1 MSLIEQ
7 DTIAYV
13 DCFSG
18 ISGDMF
24 LGALVDAGMD
34 LEFLQSQLACLNL
47 GDYRIKSVSQK
58 DQTIAATRLIIET
71 DESSVSRTWQ
81 TIRQLIEQSSLEERV
96 EEKSLAVFNCLAE
109 AEAKIHGCRPQDVHF
124 HELGGLDA
132 IIDIVGAAIGLAHF
146 DIDYLVTAPLPLSR
160 GWVTCEHGVLPLPAP
175 AVCEILKDVPV
186 VGTDIDRE
194 LVTPTGAALVKTLSR
209 DFGGFPAMTIKRTGY
224 GAGSHE
230 LPGNR
235 PNLLRLIIGHA
246 RSVEECQ
253 EVEVIETNLDDW
265 SPEGFPH
272 LSSRLFSRG
281 ALDVSLVPIQMKKG
295 RPGFLLRVIADPAH
309 SLEIKQVIL
318 AETTA
323 IGLRFRMEKRITLPR
338 QTGTVK
344 TIWGSVKVKRVET
357 PVGPAIYPE
366 YEDCQRLAIEHDITL
381 KEVYAEVNR
390 CSPEEFEEGEGERPK
405 AEG

>member
-1 MSLIEQ
+1 MNLKEQ
-7 DTIAYV
+7 VTIGYV

-24 LGALVDAGMD
+24 LGALINAGMG
-34 LEFLQSQLACLNL
+34 LEFLQSQLACLNI
-47 GDYRIKSVSQK
+47 DHFQIQSVSHK
-58 DQTIAATRLIIET
+58 EQTIAATRLLIET
-71 DESSVSRTWQ
+71 DGPPVSRTWKI
-81 TIRQLIEQSSLEERV
+81 IRQLIEQSSLQETV
-96 EEKSLAVFNCLAE
+96 KEKSLAVFSCLAE
-109 AEAKIHGCRPQDVHF
+109 AEAKVHGCSPQDVHF
-124 HELGGLDA
+124 HEVGGLDS
-132 IIDIVGAAIGLAHF
+132 IIDIVGAAIGLVHF
-146 DIDYLVTAPLPLSR
+146 DIDHLVTAPLPLAR

-175 AVCEILKDVPV
+175 AVCEILRGVPV

-209 DFGGFPAMTIKRTGY
+209 DFGNFPAMTISRTGY

-230 LPGNR
+230 LPDKQ
-235 PNLLRLIIGHA
+235 PNLLRLVIGHA

-272 LSSRLFSRG
+272 LCSRLFSHG

-309 SLEIKQVIL
+309 SLEIKQRIL
-318 AETTA
+318 SETTA
-323 IGLRFRMEKRITLPR
+323 IGLRFRMERRITLPR

-344 TIWGSVKVKRVET
+344 TTWGPVKVKRVESPAG
-357 PVGPAIYPE
+357 PVIYPE
-366 YEDCQRLAIEHDITL
+366 YEDCQRLAVEHDITL

-390 CSPEEFEEGEGERPK
+390 CSPEEFVEGED
-405 AEG
+405 

>member
-1 MSLIEQ
+1 MNTKGQIK
-7 DTIAYV
+7 ICYV

-18 ISGDMF
+18 VSGDMF
-24 LGALVDAGMD
+24 LGALVDAGLPLD
-34 LEFLQSQLACLNL
+34 FLQSELAGLQLDNFQILATKLTESS
-47 GDYRIKSVSQK
+47 IE
-58 DQTIAATRLIIET
+58 ATRLEIET
-71 DESSVSRTWQ
+71 DESDVSRTWK
-81 TIRQLIEQSSLEERV
+81 TIRLLIEQSPLQDTV
-96 EEKSLAVFNCLAE
+96 KEKSLAVFICLAE
-109 AEAKIHGCRPQDVHF
+109 AEANVHGCTPEDVHF

-132 IIDIVGAAIGLAHF
+132 IIDIVGSAIGLAYLE
-146 DIDYLVTAPLPLSR
+146 IDHLVTAPLPLSR
-160 GWVTCEHGVLPLPAP
+160 GWVTCEHGTLPLPAP

-186 VGTDIDRE
+186 AGTDIDME

-209 DFGGFPAMTIKRTGY
+209 DFGNLPTMIINRTGY
-224 GAGSHE
+224 GAGSHK
-230 LPGNR
+230 LPGNK
-235 PNLLRLIIGHA
+235 PNLLRLVIGHA

-272 LSSRLFSRG
+272 LCNHLFSHG

-309 SLEIKQVIL
+309 SLKIKERIL

-344 TIWGSVKVKRVET
+344 TVWGPVKVKKVET
-357 PVGPAIYPE
+357 PAGPAIYPE
-366 YEDCQRLAIEHDITL
+366 YEDCQQLAIEHDITL

-390 CSPEEFEEGEGERPK
+390 CSPEEFHKTEDKG
-405 AEG
+405 

>member
-1 MSLIEQ
+1 MSLTEQ
-7 DTIAYV
+7 DTIGYV

-34 LEFLQSQLACLNL
+34 LEFLQLQLACLNL
-47 GDYRIKSVSQK
+47 DGYRIKSVSQK

-71 DESSVSRTWQ
+71 DETSVSRTWR
-81 TIRQLIEQSSLEERV
+81 TIRQLIEQSSLPARV
-96 EEKSLAVFNCLAE
+96 KEKSLAVFNCLAE
-109 AEAKIHGCRPQDVHF
+109 AEAKIHGCRPADVHF

-146 DIDYLVTAPLPLSR
+146 NIDYLVTAPLPLSR

-175 AVCEILKDVPV
+175 AVCEILKNVPV

-194 LVTPTGAALVKTLSR
+194 LVTPTGAALVKALSR
-209 DFGGFPAMTIKRTGY
+209 DFGGFPAMTMTRTGY
-224 GAGSHE
+224 GAGSHK

-235 PNLLRLIIGHA
+235 PNLLRLVIGHA
-246 RSVEECQ
+246 SSVEECQ
-253 EVEVIETNLDDW
+253 EVEVIETHLDDW

-272 LSSRLFSRG
+272 LCNRLFSQG

-295 RPGFLLRVIADPAH
+295 RPGFLIRVIADPVHA
-309 SLEIKQVIL
+309 SKIKERIL

-338 QTGTVK
+338 RTGTVK
-344 TIWGSVKVKRVET
+344 TVWGPVKVKRVET

-381 KEVYAEVNR
+381 KEIYAEVNR
-390 CSPEEFEEGEGERPK
+390 CSPEEFKEGK
-405 AEG
+405 D

>member
-1 MSLIEQ
+1 MSSKGQTKKIC
-7 DTIAYV
+7 YV

-24 LGALVDAGMD
+24 LGALVDAGLD
-34 LEFLQSQLACLNL
+34 LEFLQSELANLQLDNFQI
-47 GDYRIKSVSQK
+47 RSTK
-58 DQTIAATRLIIET
+58 QTNSSIAATRLDIET
-71 DESSVSRTWQ
+71 DESAVSRPWKTV
-81 TIRQLIEQSSLEERV
+81 RQLIEQSPLQDKV
-96 EEKSLAVFNCLAE
+96 KEKSLAVFKCLAE
-109 AEAKIHGCRPQDVHF
+109 AEAKVHGCSLEDVHF

-132 IIDIVGAAIGLAHF
+132 IIDIVGAAIGLAYLE
-146 DIDYLVTAPLPLSR
+146 IDHLITSPLPLSR
-160 GWVTCEHGVLPLPAP
+160 GWITCEHGTLPLPAP
-175 AVCEILKDVPV
+175 AVCEILKNVPV
-186 VGTDIDRE
+186 IGTDIDKE
-194 LVTPTGAALVKTLSR
+194 LVTPTGAALVKALSH
-209 DFGGFPAMTIKRTGY
+209 DFGNLPTMVISRTGY
-224 GAGSHE
+224 GAGSHK
-230 LPGNR
+230 LPDNR
-235 PNLLRLIIGHA
+235 PNLLRLVIGHA

-272 LSSRLFSRG
+272 LCNLLLSHG

-309 SLEIKQVIL
+309 SLKIKERIL
-318 AETTA
+318 TETTA

-344 TIWGSVKVKRVET
+344 TAWGPVKVKMVET

-366 YEDCQRLAIEHDITL
+366 YEDCQQLAVEHDITL

-390 CSPEEFEEGEGERPK
+390 CSPEEFEEE
-405 AEG
+405 

>member
-1 MSLIEQ
+1 MSPKGQ
-7 DTIAYV
+7 TTIGYV

-24 LGALVDAGMD
+24 LGALVDAGLP
-34 LEFLQSQLACLNL
+34 LELLQSELAGLNL
-47 GDYRIKSVSQK
+47 DNFKIRSTK
-58 DQTIAATRLIIET
+58 QTDGSIAATRLTIEI

-81 TIRQLIEQSSLEERV
+81 TIRHLIEQSSLQDTV
-96 EEKSLAVFNCLAE
+96 KEKSLAVFNCLAE
-109 AEAKIHGCRPQDVHF
+109 AEAKVHGCSPEDVHF

-132 IIDIVGAAIGLAHF
+132 IIDIAGAAIGLAYLE
-146 DIDYLVTAPLPLSR
+146 IDHLITAPLPLSR
-160 GWVTCEHGVLPLPAP
+160 GWVTCEHGTLPLPAP
-175 AVCEILKDVPV
+175 AVCEILKNVPV
-186 VGTDIDRE
+186 IGTDIDME
-194 LVTPTGAALVKTLSR
+194 LVTPTGAAVVKTLSR
-209 DFGGFPAMTIKRTGY
+209 DFGDFPAMTITRTGY
-224 GAGSHE
+224 GAGSHK
-230 LPGNR
+230 LPVNR
-235 PNLLRLIIGHA
+235 PNLLRLVIGHA

-272 LSSRLFSRG
+272 LCNHLFSHG

-295 RPGFLLRVIADPAH
+295 RPGFLLRVIADPVHA
-309 SLEIKQVIL
+309 SKIKERIL

-344 TIWGSVKVKRVET
+344 TAWGPVKVKKVET
-357 PVGPAIYPE
+357 PTGPVISPE
-366 YEDCQRLAIEHDITL
+366 YEDCQRLAVEHDITL

-390 CSPEEFEEGEGERPK
+390 CSPEEFQETKDEG
-405 AEG
+405 

>member
-1 MSLIEQ
+1 MSLKGQ
-7 DTIAYV
+7 TTIGYV

-24 LGALVDAGMD
+24 LGALVDAGLP
-34 LEFLQSQLACLNL
+34 LEFLQSELAALNL
-47 GDYRIKSVSQK
+47 DNFKIRSTK
-58 DQTIAATRLIIET
+58 QTDGSISATRLTIET
-71 DESSVSRTWQ
+71 KKSSVSRTWQ
-81 TIRQLIEQSSLEERV
+81 TIRQLIKQSSLQDTV
-96 EEKSLAVFNCLAE
+96 KEKSLAVFTCLAE
-109 AEAKIHGCRPQDVHF
+109 AEAKVHGCSPEDVHF
-124 HELGGLDA
+124 HEIGGLDA
-132 IIDIVGAAIGLAHF
+132 IIDIVGAAIGLAYLE
-146 DIDYLVTAPLPLSR
+146 IDHLITAPLPLSR
-160 GWVTCEHGVLPLPAP
+160 GWITCEHGTLPLPAP
-175 AVCEILKDVPV
+175 AVCEILKNVPV
-186 VGTDIDRE
+186 IGTDIDME

-209 DFGGFPAMTIKRTGY
+209 DFGDFPAMTITRTGY
-224 GAGSHE
+224 GAGSYK
-230 LPGNR
+230 LPDNR

-295 RPGFLLRVIADPAH
+295 RPGFLLRVIADPAY

-344 TIWGSVKVKRVET
+344 TVWGSVKVKRVET

-390 CSPEEFEEGEGERPK
+390 CSPEEFEGEK
-405 AEG
+405 D

>member
-1 MSLIEQ
+1 
-7 DTIAYV
+7 
-13 DCFSG
+13 
-18 ISGDMF
+18 
-24 LGALVDAGMD
+24 
-34 LEFLQSQLACLNL
+34 
-47 GDYRIKSVSQK
+47 
-58 DQTIAATRLIIET
+58 
-71 DESSVSRTWQ
+71 
-81 TIRQLIEQSSLEERV
+81 
-96 EEKSLAVFNCLAE
+96 
-109 AEAKIHGCRPQDVHF
+109 
-124 HELGGLDA
+124 
-132 IIDIVGAAIGLAHF
+132 
-146 DIDYLVTAPLPLSR
+146 
-160 GWVTCEHGVLPLPAP
+160 
-175 AVCEILKDVPV
+175 
-186 VGTDIDRE
+186 
-194 LVTPTGAALVKTLSR
+194 
-209 DFGGFPAMTIKRTGY
+209 MTIKRTGY

-230 LPGNR
+230 LPDNR
-235 PNLLRLIIGHA
+235 PNLLRLVIGHA

-295 RPGFLLRVIADPAH
+295 RPGFLLRVIADPAY

-381 KEVYAEVNR
+381 KEVYAEINR